1 MLYLRTV
8 TDEREQVVV
17 VAGWPAGVPG
27 PVLEPVTPQIG
38 GDTAAG
44 QVRGAAITHLA
55 SSPDVLPI
63 TLMRVLTAPWSDDSP
78 DKSWSPPRTNSPPWP
93 IHRRRGEAIISPE
106 NGSAEIGR
114 GGERRRGTRR
124 GAGRLEA
131 DVEGEIGSSARN

>member
-1 MLYLRTV
+1 MA
-8 TDEREQVVV
+8 
-17 VAGWPAGVPG
+17 VAGRPAGVSG
-27 PVLEPVTPQIG
+27 PVLELVTPQIG

-78 DKSWSPPRTNSPPWP
+78 DKSCSPPCTNSPPRP
-93 IHRRRGEAIISPE
+93 IHGRRGEAIISPE

-114 GGERRRGTRR
+114 SGERGRGARRA
-124 GAGRLEA
+124 AGRLEA